1 MESLDLTIENYQLP
15 DLLALFNLPVVFNDV
30 DLKRAKMMVLKTHP
44 DKSRLPKEYF
54 LFFTK
59 AYRIIHQIYTIRNP
73 STREH
78 YTQHVNNIHST
89 QAVPSMRCVEKDTYI
104 PIDEN
109 MAAKAGAKIVDYGR
123 VIRKE
128 GYIADQTDDYEVKS
142 QLMIKKRLDEM
153 MGNSEISRTSDSK
166 ENKLREFNT
175 WFNQKFDQYK
185 LKDEEQEG
193 GYDEWFRGMDDK
205 NAADTGADAA
215 NAVDDQEINEA
226 TTWQEKVDLLNKRK
240 QDLRNKYAVIERKDI
255 EHAVYSN
262 GGGIN
267 GNSYDLTRERPQ
279 EYSSEGLFG
288 NLRYEDLKKAHTE
301 TVIPVT
307 DEDYHNAKKFRN
319 VNELQT
325 FRDLSRR
332 EFRINEAE
340 QQHTYDKTRLLQE
353 EEDTRRA
360 FILAKQAEI
369 SRDIHK
375 KLYSDMFRLE

>member
-1 MESLDLTIENYQLP
+1 MSNSSFSWWAAYLN
-15 DLLALFNLPVVFNDV
+15 
-30 DLKRAKMMVLKTHP
+30 KRN
-44 DKSRLPKEYF
+44 S
-54 LFFTK
+54 
-59 AYRIIHQIYTIRNP
+59 IIICP
-73 STREH
+73 
-78 YTQHVNNIHST
+78 
-89 QAVPSMRCVEKDTYI
+89 
-104 PIDEN
+104 
-109 MAAKAGAKIVDYGR
+109 
-123 VIRKE
+123 
-128 GYIADQTDDYEVKS
+128 
-142 QLMIKKRLDEM
+142 
-153 MGNSEISRTSDSK
+153 
-166 ENKLREFNT
+166 
-175 WFNQKFDQYK
+175 QK
-185 LKDEEQEG
+185 
-193 GYDEWFRGMDDK
+193 WFRGMDDK
-205 NAADTGADAA
+205 NAADTGAHAE
-215 NAVDDQEINEA
+215 NGVDDQEINEA